1 MSMMGK
7 QLALMGDVEM
17 AFTSIRGLFSA
28 IDNTVKVTMRSA
40 LEDLKQKVEMRLK
53 NGRPTKEFV
62 LNEHAKHVG
71 GFREGKCGADGVF

>member
-7 QLALMGDVEM
+7 QMALMGDVEM
-17 AFTSIRGLFSA
+17 AFTSIKGLFSV

-62 LNEHAKHVG
+62 LNEYAKRVG
-71 GFREGKCGADGVF
+71 GFREGKCGADRF

>member
-17 AFTSIRGLFSA
+17 AFTSIKGLFSV

-40 LEDLKQKVEMRLK
+40 LEDLKQKVEMRLE

-62 LNEHAKHVG
+62 LNEHAKRVG
-71 GFREGKCGADGVF
+71 GFREGKCGADRF